1 MALITKNNIKK
12 AKTSEDNSK
21 EFFFYIP
28 FANIN
33 EFEEKFGIKRIELK
47 DMWEG
52 FIITRNVIK
61 EYYKL
66 MVKEFHYIYRYTGKL
81 PRRDIEKIIKNYS
94 LSNDRKSIS
103 DCFERINIEEID
115 IK

>member
-12 AKTSEDNSK
+12 AKAAKGEL
-21 EFFFYIP
+21 FFYIP
-28 FANIN
+28 FGNID
-33 EFEEKFGIKRIELK
+33 EFEKKLGTKSIQLN
-47 DMWEG
+47 DMWKG
-52 FIITRNVIK
+52 FIMTLDDIK

-66 MVKEFHYIYRYTGKL
+66 MIKDFHYIYKYTGKFSK
-81 PRRDIEKIIKNYS
+81 RDLVEIVPNYC

-103 DCFERINIEEID
+103 ECFERINIEEID

>member
-12 AKTSEDNSK
+12 AKTSGNNSK

-28 FANIN
+28 FSNVD
-33 EFEEKFGIKRIELK
+33 EFEERLGIKRIELN

-52 FIITRNVIK
+52 FIVTLDDIK

-66 MVKEFHYIYRYTGKL
+66 MIKEFHYIYKYTGKL
-81 PRRDIEKIIKNYS
+81 PKRDIEKIIKNYS

-115 IK
+115 IE